1 MKDEHMKYFRYG
13 CTLQFLIIGIAVL
26 LSRPGFADPL
36 VIQGAT
42 TFDRNIMQPH
52 LEKIMAATGHQI
64 TVIPNRTSFGL
75 LALFEGRAHLAM
87 ISAPLSSGVA
97 HLKKAMA
104 GLAFD
109 KLQDFE
115 IERTRIGVVV
125 HHKNPVRAI
134 NLTEIVDILTGKT
147 TNWASLGGPNMA
159 IRVVVVGGGGGV
171 ATAVQSA
178 LLNDGDISAPN
189 KIYTRSAIQVTQI
202 VEQEPGALG
211 FAQLTLVRQRDLKQL
226 TVDKPI
232 EQVLSFVTLGEPSPA
247 AKSVIEATRKFV
259 AEAM

>member
-1 MKDEHMKYFRYG
+1 MKH
-13 CTLQFLIIGIAVL
+13 LQHACKLLFLIAGTAAL
-26 LSRPGFADPL
+26 LSGPSSADPL

-42 TFDRNIMQPH
+42 TFDRNVMQPH
-52 LEKIMAATGHQI
+52 LEKIMAASGHQI

-104 GLAFD
+104 GLPFE
-109 KLQDFE
+109 KLQGFE
-115 IERTRIGVVV
+115 IERTRIGLIV
-125 HHKNPVRAI
+125 HPTNPVKAVK
-134 NLTEIVDILTGKT
+134 LAQIVDILTGKI
-147 TNWASLGGPNMA
+147 TNWASLGGPDLP
-159 IRVVVVGGGGGV
+159 IRLVFVGGGGGV
-171 ATAVQSA
+171 ATALQAA
-178 LLNDGDISAPN
+178 LLNDSDISAPH

-211 FAQLTLVRQRDLKQL
+211 FAQLTLVRQRELKELALDQ
-226 TVDKPI
+226 PI
-232 EQVLSFVTLGEPSPA
+232 EQVLSYVTLGDPSPA
-247 AKSVIEATRKFV
+247 AMSVIEATRKVV

>member
-1 MKDEHMKYFRYG
+1 
-13 CTLQFLIIGIAVL
+13 
-26 LSRPGFADPL
+26 
-36 VIQGAT
+36 
-42 TFDRNIMQPH
+42 MQPH

-104 GLAFD
+104 GLSFE
-109 KLQDFE
+109 KLQAFE
-115 IERTRIGVVV
+115 IERTRIGVIV
-125 HHKNPVRAI
+125 HHKNPVRAVK
-134 NLTEIVDILTGKT
+134 LSQIVDILTGKI
-147 TNWASLGGPNMA
+147 TNWTSLGGPDLP
-159 IRVVVVGGGGGV
+159 IRIVVVGGGGGV
-171 ATAVQSA
+171 ATAVQAA
-178 LLNDGDISAPN
+178 LLNDGDVTAPN

-211 FAQLTLVRQRDLKQL
+211 FAQLTLVRQREQKELI
-226 TVDKPI
+226 VDKPV

-247 AKSVIEATRKFV
+247 VRSVIEATRKF
-259 AEAM
+259 AADAM